1 MGRLLFRL
9 PSPCLLLTLL
19 PLVQSCWL
27 DYSFYASFSRGATAN
42 RQELWGE
49 GKDPLLLAILLP
61 TARENSFAASAALL
75 IRLELERN
83 KERME
88 ENERI
93 TNIEGMEGKMLPL
106 F

>member
-1 MGRLLFRL
+1 
-9 PSPCLLLTLL
+9 
-19 PLVQSCWL
+19 LV
-27 DYSFYASFSRGATAN
+27 
-42 RQELWGE
+42 
-49 GKDPLLLAILLP
+49 
-61 TARENSFAASAALL
+61 ASAALL

-106 F
+106 FWYSSFYSKLG